1 MPVHH
6 WARNFRVHE
15 DDIEHLTGFLLE
27 KEQPLSTE
35 ALTHIILEARL
46 EQEAAQIQER
56 FKDAHFYNPAQA
68 YEIGNR
74 IVFPVL
80 EYATGVV
87 VDERVGLNPDYEP
100 FTVINV
106 EFEDKDKKIRAF
118 ASNLS
123 APHALSRSEDEDFI
137 QELTADSLT
146 VEDIMAESGDKI
158 TAAVEEALTKST
170 MLVKVTGKWFPK
182 DLLTEVDVGHL
193 HLAEAVLDINGG
205 GPMNTASIIAEIG
218 GLGAGSSEL
227 QEFSMNYVLKD
238 DARFDEVGPTGQVL
252 WFLSRL
258 QPKEVQQLP
267 APLDYTPV
275 EYDRAL
281 LDREMLALEREIN
294 DELSPVDPP
303 VTGEQASVTL
313 IYPHR
318 RIGTLPLTASMR
330 AIFPTARQTPHI
342 YVNVVDG
349 QDGEE
354 YPCWVV
360 RENRYIFGL
369 SPFYRKHQLPVGT
382 FLTATAGDEPGK
394 IVVDFNAYR
403 PRTEWI
409 RLITPQETR
418 IGFEEAKR
426 SIGAD
431 YDDLVILGAD
441 DLDAVDAL
449 FDLTQKRRKPLA
461 TIITEVISALV
472 GLSPQ
477 GTVHAKTIY
486 SAVNVVR
493 RYPPGPILAT
503 LIANLDFQNVGGHY
517 WKLSNG

>member
-6 WARNFRVHE
+6 WARNFKVHQ
-15 DDIEHLTGFLLE
+15 DDIEYLTGLLLE

-35 ALTHIILEARL
+35 ALTRIVIEGRL
-46 EQEAAQIQER
+46 DQEAAQIQER
-56 FKDAHFYNPAQA
+56 FKDAHFYNPADA

-80 EYATGVV
+80 DYAAGVV
-87 VDERVGLNPDYEP
+87 IEGRDGINPDYEP

-106 EFEDKDKKIRAF
+106 EFEDGDKRVRAF

-123 APHALSRSEDEDFI
+123 APHPLSRSEEEDFI

-146 VEDIMAESGDKI
+146 ADDIIAEAGDDI
-158 TAAVEEALTKST
+158 TAAVERALTDSAI
-170 MLVKVTGKWFPK
+170 LVKVTGIWFPK

-205 GPMNTASIIAEIG
+205 GPMSTTSIIEEIG
-218 GLGAGSSEL
+218 GLGAGPSEL
-227 QEFSMNYVLKD
+227 QEFSLNYVLKD
-238 DARFDEVGPTGQVL
+238 DERFDEVGSTGHVL
-252 WFLSRL
+252 WFLNRL
-258 QPKEVQQLP
+258 KPKEVQQLP
-267 APLDYTPV
+267 AALHYAPV
-275 EYDRAL
+275 EYDRTL
-281 LDREMLALEREIN
+281 LDSEMLELEREID
-294 DELSPVDPP
+294 DELSPA
-303 VTGEQASVTL
+303 EQAVTDDKAKVTL

-318 RIGTLPLTASMR
+318 RMGTLPLTASMR
-330 AIFPTARQTPHI
+330 QIFPTAQQTPHI
-342 YVNVVDG
+342 YVTLVDG

-354 YPCWVV
+354 YSCWVV
-360 RENRYIFGL
+360 RDDNFIYGL
-369 SPFYRKHQLPVGT
+369 STFYRKHQLPVGT
-382 FLTATAGDEPGK
+382 FLTAIEGDEPGK
-394 IVVDFNAYR
+394 IVVNFDSYR

-409 RLITPQETR
+409 RLITPQDYK
-418 IGFEEAKR
+418 IAFEEAKR

-449 FDLTQKRRKPLA
+449 FEATQQRRKPLA
-461 TIITEVISALV
+461 TIIADVISALV
-472 GLSPQ
+472 SLSPQ

-517 WKLSNG
+517 WKLSNS